1 MAHVS
6 FLSKGINMNF
16 SFICEQNAWS
26 RLVHRVNKSL
36 PSFKNT
42 SLLKWEAN
50 KKKIPV
56 LTDQIQPNTR
66 ADLNKTSG
74 FTFGFYS
81 GFTLGLLFENCI
93 YSVFTLCSLG
103 ICFWGSILCT
113 NSGKHA
119 LVLSYHLTVC
129 TSRPLYIANRY
140 VASAFRGLHVLV
152 IGINSLYQLL
162 VYIWFIRD

>member
-50 KKKIPV
+50 KKKYQYSPINSN
-56 LTDQIQPNTR
+56 LTPEQTSTKPRGLLLGFTWGLR
-66 ADLNKTSG
+66 WVCFLKTASIRCLLWVHSG
-74 FTFGFYS
+74 FAFGGPFYALIAES
-81 GFTLGLLFENCI
+81 LPLFYLTILPSVLPDLCI
-93 YSVFTLCSLG
+93 LQT
-103 ICFWGSILCT
+103 
-113 NSGKHA
+113 
-119 LVLSYHLTVC
+119 
-129 TSRPLYIANRY
+129 
-140 VASAFRGLHVLV
+140 
-152 IGINSLYQLL
+152 
-162 VYIWFIRD
+162 DM